1 MYTDTLADKIF
12 DTIVA
17 IILIVSLF
25 FLGIFIYDDI
35 TEQTRF
41 DNGIIVDKYRGKYDT
56 ANITVEKDGEFVS
69 FEIPISDYLSYDIGD
84 IYNAP
89 E

>member
-1 MYTDTLADKIF
+1 MYTDTLANKIF

-17 IILIVSLF
+17 IMLIVSLI
-25 FLGIFIYDDI
+25 FLGVTIYDNA
-35 TEQTRF
+35 TKQTRF
-41 DNGIIVDKYRGKYDT
+41 DNGIIVDKYRGRYDT
-56 ANITVEKDGEFVS
+56 ANITVEKDGDFAS

-84 IYNAP
+84 IFNAP